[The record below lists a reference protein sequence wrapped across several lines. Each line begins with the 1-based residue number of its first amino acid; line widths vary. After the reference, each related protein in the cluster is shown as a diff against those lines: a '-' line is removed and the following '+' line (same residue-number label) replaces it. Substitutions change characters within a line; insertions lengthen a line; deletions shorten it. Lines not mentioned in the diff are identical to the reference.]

1 LEEVS
6 NDSVLEKEI
15 SFDEIVDVL
24 EVDEEI

>member
-1 LEEVS
+1 VS